1 MMNKAMLMLKNLEK
15 SKKTVEN
22 FFFKNNLGLLFST
35 RKKSLATLKADC
47 FELKTQIKFQHQ
59 NQQQNQQK
67 KQLNRRNLNQNCN
80 KNL

>member
-1 MMNKAMLMLKNLEK
+1 MLMMNKAMLMLKNLEK

-47 FELKTQIKFQHQ
+47 FELKT
-59 NQQQNQQK
+59 
-67 KQLNRRNLNQNCN
+67 
-80 KNL
+80 